1 MKIEYSPDTDS
12 LHVKFSEGAAVKTI
26 RLSDGIFVRLNEAD
40 SLVGIDISNFTS
52 RGDLQEFKQRL
63 HISDYEPGTDMALQS
78 RALCEPS
85 SRYAAGNGLTN
96 QPRIIMI
103 CGPNGAG
110 KSTSA
115 PELLQ
120 GGMGVDEF
128 INADVIAHGL
138 SAFRPEKAAIKAG
151 RVMLSRLNEL
161 ASQKLNFAFE
171 TTLAARSFVPWLT
184 ELKSVGY
191 YFSLCFFWLESPEL
205 AVDRVAER
213 VADGGHNIPKDV
225 IMRRYEA
232 GLFNFFRFYMPLAD
246 HWRFYD
252 NSCAFSPVL
261 IASGECA
268 FQETVLKP
276 EIWKFLKEKYSCV

>member
-12 LHVKFSEGAAVKTI
+12 LHIGFSEGFAVKTI
-26 RLSDGIFVRLNEAD
+26 WLSDGIFVRLNEENF
-40 SLVGIDISNFTS
+40 LVSIDVSNFTS
-52 RGDLQEFKQRL
+52 RDDLQEFKQRL
-63 HISDYEPGTDMALQS
+63 RISDYEPVVDLALQNRS
-78 RALCEPS
+78 VYESS
-85 SRYAAGNGLTN
+85 SRYVAGNELTN

-115 PELLQ
+115 PDLLQ
-120 GGMGVDEF
+120 GGLGVDEF

-171 TTLAARSFVPWLT
+171 TTLAAKSFVSRLT
-184 ELKSVGY
+184 ELKSAGY

-205 AVDRVAER
+205 AVDRVAAR
-213 VADGGHNIPKDV
+213 VASGGHNIPEDV
-225 IMRRYEA
+225 IIRRYEA
-232 GLFNFFRFYMPLAD
+232 GLFNFFRFYMALAD

-252 NSCAFSPVL
+252 NSCEF
-261 IASGECA
+261 
-268 FQETVLKP
+268 
-276 EIWKFLKEKYSCV
+276 